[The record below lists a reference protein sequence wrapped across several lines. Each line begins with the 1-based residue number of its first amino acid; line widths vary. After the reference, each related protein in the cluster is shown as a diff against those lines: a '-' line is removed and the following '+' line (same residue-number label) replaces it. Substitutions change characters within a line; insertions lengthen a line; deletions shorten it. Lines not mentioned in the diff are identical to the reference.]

1 MYAVW
6 HFLCLPCI
14 LIVVTI
20 PMENNTLNDD
30 RSEKAGASPEGMR
43 GCGRA
48 SLGCARDLEWG
59 MIHGMSECDGS

>member
-1 MYAVW
+1 MQCCNVLIAVT
-6 HFLCLPCI
+6 LQRD
-14 LIVVTI
+14 T
-20 PMENNTLNDD
+20 NTLDDD